1 MSVVRLV
8 CWKQDLARERASV
21 LKEAGV
27 PVDAS
32 PLDTGG
38 VIGHFRANPPAAV
51 LIDLDRLPSHGREVA
66 VALRTSKSTRHIP
79 IVFAGGLEEKVA
91 RIREELPDAF
101 FTDWSKVVRVLQ
113 KALKSVTAEPVQP
126 IPHMQRY
133 AGSSLVKKLGF
144 KPTTKATLLGAPAG
158 FEETLGDLPD
168 GAELHDKMTSRTNLA
183 LWFVRSRQEL
193 EMDTELLGARL
204 PEGASIWIIHPK
216 KTGRYRVDFNQ
227 NDVRAAGLA
236 AGVVDYKVC
245 AVNEDWSGL
254 KFARAKAR

>member
-1 MSVVRLV
+1 MLVVRLV
-8 CWKQDLARERASV
+8 CWKEDLARERSRV
-21 LKEAGV
+21 LKDAGI

-32 PLDTGG
+32 PLKTGG
-38 VIGHFRANPPAAV
+38 IIGNFRASPPAAV

-66 VALRTSKSTRHIP
+66 VALRSSKSTRHIP
-79 IVFAGGLEEKVA
+79 IVFAGGLDEKVA

-101 FTDWSKVVRVLQ
+101 FTDWNQVARVLR
-113 KALKSVTAEPVQP
+113 KALKSVITAPVQP

-144 KPTTKATLLGAPAG
+144 KPETKAALLGAPAD
-158 FEETLGDLPD
+158 FEETLGELPD
-168 GAELHDKMTSRTNLA
+168 GAELRDQMSNRTNLA

-193 EMDTELLGARL
+193 EKDTELLSARL
-204 PEGASIWIIHPK
+204 PESASIWIIHPK

-236 AGVVDYKVC
+236 AGLVDYKVC
-245 AVNEDWSGL
+245 AVDEDWSGL
-254 KFARAKAR
+254 KFVRQKPR

>member
-8 CWKQDLARERASV
+8 CWKEDLARERARV

-32 PLDTGG
+32 PLITGG
-38 VIGHFRANPPAAV
+38 GIGQFRASQPSAV

-101 FTDWSKVVRVLQ
+101 FTDWNKVVRVLQ
-113 KALKSVTAEPVQP
+113 KALKSVTAESIQP

-144 KPTTKATLLGAPAG
+144 KPATKAALLGAPAG
-158 FEETLGDLPD
+158 FEEILGELPD
-168 GAELHDKMTSRTNLA
+168 GAELLDKMTGRTNLA

-193 EMDTELLGARL
+193 EMDTELLSARL
-204 PEGASIWIIHPK
+204 PEGAAIWIIHPK

-236 AGVVDYKVC
+236 AGLVDYKVC
-245 AVNEDWSGL
+245 AVDEDWSGL
-254 KFARAKAR
+254 KFTRTKAR